1 MIRGS
6 GSVGTVG
13 RLAAVKDQGAL
24 VRALARLQR
33 SHAEARSR
41 MRLAIV
47 GDGPLAAEL
56 RELARSEG
64 VADSVWLPGARG
76 DIAQI
81 MAGLDA
87 FALPSLAEGISNTLL
102 EAMASARP
110 CVATAV
116 GGNVELIEGGTSGTL
131 VPAADPQAL
140 DAALHGY
147 FADPAA
153 ARHHGVAARAAV
165 EAALQPR
172 AHGVGLRGAL

>member
-1 MIRGS
+1 M
-6 GSVGTVG
+6 TG
-13 RLAAVKDQGAL
+13 RWP
-24 VRALARLQR
+24 R
-33 SHAEARSR
+33 
-41 MRLAIV
+41 
-47 GDGPLAAEL
+47 EL

-64 VADSVWLPGARG
+64 VSDSVWLAGARG

-116 GGNVELIEGGTSGTL
+116 GGNVELIEAGTSGTL

-153 ARHHGVAARAAV
+153 ARRHGVAARAAV
-165 EAALQPR
+165 EQRFSLERMVSDYAALYERLGQRSARHAASVKGAAFETR
-172 AHGVGLRGAL
+172 AGH